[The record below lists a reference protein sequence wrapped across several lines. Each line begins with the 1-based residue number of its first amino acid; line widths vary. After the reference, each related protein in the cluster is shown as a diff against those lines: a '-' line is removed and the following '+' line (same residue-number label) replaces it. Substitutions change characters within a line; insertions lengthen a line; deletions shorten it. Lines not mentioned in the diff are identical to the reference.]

1 MKRTRIQKN
10 IPTEQEISSLLDKGY
25 ELEMYIIDGR
35 IHVEYYSGR

>member
-35 IHVEYYSGR
+35 IHVECYPGR

>member
-25 ELEMYIIDGR
+25 ELEMYVIDGR
-35 IHVEYYSGR
+35 IHIECYPGG